1 MKKIKKYLLSTLM
14 SITIALLFSMIFSG
28 GYIDKVYA
36 ADTQRIDV
44 TALGTGDEASHDCK
58 NYLTNKYDDTYHWQ
72 ECTVCGKQ
80 YGDKVKHSFTITGI
94 ETCDA
99 GVAPRQKSCSCGYHI
114 ELKKKSH
121 TPNTQYHSMSSTHG
135 THSKYCT
142 ECGTEIPGAREVC
155 FNAAGQQLGCR
166 TGLSGTCVKCKGY
179 VNGKKHYR
187 VESQTCYL
195 CDKVISKI
203 NSDTTTPLSENSCL
217 IKSDIT
223 LASGVKIFNIG
234 LANYYN
240 TEGITVSD
248 FTYTKITD
256 THYKL
261 QYKAT
266 FDKNKLPNGSQVYI
280 GFDCDYSYNDV
291 YCSSMGLSNNWRK
304 TDFYAPSYK
313 SSKVS
318 RVNIVG
324 NFATKATLNVKY
336 TDGYGGVQVRVLDS
350 DKSTV
355 ISDWG
360 ACTKSGTTFSRDV
373 DLTDEVYGTKKIYVQ
388 AKDDSGNTTDLT
400 EISVTNLDSKV
411 PNIKSANTTDTK
423 WSRTKD
429 YTATSTDK
437 GSGNVSI
444 AFNKKSGYVKAD
456 KDTKNTNNYSQKYV
470 FTGDVYGSTVANILY
485 KDAVGNETSKFV
497 KISNLDNTA
506 PTITKTEVSDL
517 KNGTATVTVTAN
529 DNKDFGKNVIKS
541 GSGVKYYGI
550 STDSKSPASYGTD
563 NVLTVDKS
571 GDYYVFVKDAVGN
584 VSKKSVS
591 VYLGY
596 TMSFDY
602 NKPETASVL
611 KGNTVTSKS
620 VTYNSPC
627 GTLPSPTLNGYTF
640 LGWYTAVGGGNE
652 ITADSKYTVNGD
664 ATIYAHWKINTY
676 KITYD
681 LKGGT
686 ISNQPTSYNINTDTI
701 TIPQPTKP
709 GYAFLGWT
717 GSNGTTAQKSVSIS
731 KGSTGDKSYTAN
743 WKAINY
749 SISYDLQGGTASGL
763 KTSYNIET
771 PNFSLV
777 TPTKKGYTFTGWTGS
792 NGNTPQTSVTIKKG
806 STGNKSYKANW
817 KINTYSITYNLDG
830 GSISGQPTSY
840 TIESPTLNI
849 PRPTKTG
856 HTFLGWTGSNG
867 NTNQLDV
874 SIAHGSTG
882 NKAYTAHWKI
892 NTYTM
897 TVNHYK
903 YNQHTNKWDFIK
915 KITDKANYGTVY
927 IPKYD
932 TPTGYYNHHRDWDKG
947 WTVTGNGTF
956 NVYYYPNSYSFDVNT
971 WLDGVRNVGGYTD
984 ILFNV
989 YINDK
994 LVNSKVQ
1001 DYCSTH
1007 LYGDTYK
1014 IEMISNSK
1022 YTYEKSV
1029 YTGTISGNTVVEP
1042 KAQTVPVVE
1051 RLICGQSGNDNFY
1064 VYAYVSGLGSLNR
1077 VVFPSWTDEAGQDD
1091 LNPNWQTGE
1100 KADEKGNWTFNGQSY
1115 NYRKL
1120 IKSAD
1125 HKRTGK
1131 DEHNWYNIHVY
1142 AYNGYGGHTVKTTTF
1157 AFRYNVT
1164 FNYNKPLNA
1173 SSTMNNASETVRK
1186 VTYNT
1191 AYGTLPNPSMKGW
1204 TFNGWYTAA
1213 TGGNKVDGT
1222 NIYKYAYGTTLY
1234 AHWTA
1239 NKYTLSFDYNKPSN
1253 ASSNIANCSVTSKS
1267 VTYDSAYGELPN
1279 PSLRGWKFEGWYT
1292 SKTGG
1297 TKITADSIY
1306 RVVGNQTLYAHWT
1319 ANKYTLTF
1327 NYNKPSNASSAIA
1340 NGTVTSK
1347 TVTYDSPY
1355 GELPAPTL
1363 RGWTFNGWFT
1373 APTGGTQIKADN
1385 IFRELNNQTLYAHW
1399 TANTYTLSFDYNK
1412 PSNSTSNINGN
1423 NITNKTVT
1431 YDSPYGELPNP
1442 TLKGWTFNGWYT
1454 AKDGGTKVTASTI
1467 YRIVG
1472 NSTLY
1477 AHWTAN
1483 VYTVTFDYNKPSN
1496 STSDMTGAD
1505 IKSKQVTYDSVYGTL
1520 PNPGMKGWTF
1530 NGWYTSKDGGIKVTA
1545 STIYNIT
1552 ASNQTLYAHWS
1563 ANIYE
1568 IKLDSKLE
1576 GCTGSTG
1583 TTVIYEK
1590 YDTGFYSDKACTKQ
1604 ITSIT
1609 IPHKIGNA
1617 FNGYTDDRNIIIDSN
1632 GAIKVK
1638 TNYFLQNTTLSAK
1651 WTLNTY
1657 RVIFNGN
1664 RNSSGKT
1671 DTLVYTWS
1679 NSDTNNKALTP
1690 NGYIRTGWNYIN
1702 WNTINNGKGTAYN
1715 NNQMIGNKFFIDNL
1729 GKDVLLDG
1737 KSHDVTLY
1745 AQWKDITVPDI
1756 KEVTAEQETLLS
1768 KVNSGQLTLTSQ
1780 SGAYNGELYT
1790 NLKIK
1795 IDENN
1800 TNKDASGIKN
1810 VSVLV
1815 YDKNNTTV
1823 QKTYDITNNISYG
1836 TNTKYDFGYDGKY
1849 YPYSGTYTF
1858 KVNLYKE
1865 FPNASK
1871 LGIYVYCTDAQGNTT
1886 KRNDIFTRP
1895 SVDIPQDKPIV
1906 IPDKPIE
1913 GIVIDEINECIY
1925 SQYVTVEGSKD
1936 FGVGETGIT
1945 TTWTYGYVERYD
1957 LDYREINTEME
1968 NEIANNLLSADNR
1981 MNRSHEIGRDNN
1993 GKAPLASV
2001 DNQIVRIPPY
2011 VLQHLSTPDTTKH
2024 DDGTTKYKDLTNNK
2038 YTATGYKGTQETG
2051 IYNTYNIIDTE
2062 FQDVHYRS
2070 GV

>member
-1 MKKIKKYLLSTLM
+1 MNTKNVHVIREPTITKIVM
-14 SITIALLFSMIFSG
+14 LFSILMCILLYKPITAEATSADCDKGYGIPSPSTMVDLATGKGAYWSSG
-28 GYIDKVYA
+28 GSWQSWIDFYKSMGYTYTGYSDCYMLYGANSSGHQTNEYVHGYWMDLTKNGQTYWAILRNDFGDTNTYYSRYNGWHCVNETLNGVNEYTWYYTNGIGIVY
-36 ADTQRIDV
+36 TNTWLHTR
-44 TALGTGDEASHDCK
+44 THDPHP
-58 NYLTNKYDDTYHWQ
+58 NKSDIH
-72 ECTVCGKQ
+72 
-80 YGDKVKHSFTITGI
+80 
-94 ETCDA
+94 
-99 GVAPRQKSCSCGYHI
+99 GYF
-114 ELKKKSH
+114 
-121 TPNTQYHSMSSTHG
+121 
-135 THSKYCT
+135 
-142 ECGTEIPGAREVC
+142 C
-155 FNAAGQQLGCR
+155 FNASGRMSVGWHKGTDGKWYYFRIDTVRGEDGANGLYSEGLYLFEGLDVATNVYRRNTNGTFDYVGTDVTRIDAGSNSNQIEPFR
-166 TGLSGTCVKCKGY
+166 SKKISSNTKY
-179 VNGKKHYR
+179 VNDQIYNTNALYINTNVAGTYTADQNVLLVNDDYQHIRVNEYTYYIDRKKFTLT
-187 VESQTCYL
+187 QN
-195 CDKVISKI
+195 I
-203 NSDTTTPLSENSCL
+203 NSDTETTKTSTIYYEGTQNIPTPTKTGYKFDGWEV
-217 IKSDIT
+217 
-223 LASGVKIFNIG
+223 SG
-234 LANYYN
+234 
-240 TEGITVSD
+240 
-248 FTYTKITD
+248 
-256 THYKL
+256 
-261 QYKAT
+261 
-266 FDKNKLPNGSQVYI
+266 NGSKM
-280 GFDCDYSYNDV
+280 D
-291 YCSSMGLSNNWRK
+291 
-304 TDFYAPSYK
+304 
-313 SSKVS
+313 
-318 RVNIVG
+318 
-324 NFATKATLNVKY
+324 
-336 TDGYGGVQVRVLDS
+336 
-350 DKSTV
+350 
-355 ISDWG
+355 
-360 ACTKSGTTFSRDV
+360 
-373 DLTDEVYGTKKIYVQ
+373 
-388 AKDDSGNTTDLT
+388 GNT
-400 EISVTNLDSKV
+400 
-411 PNIKSANTTDTK
+411 
-423 WSRTKD
+423 
-429 YTATSTDK
+429 
-437 GSGNVSI
+437 
-444 AFNKKSGYVKAD
+444 
-456 KDTKNTNNYSQKYV
+456 
-470 FTGDVYGSTVANILY
+470 FTMGDA
-485 KDAVGNETSKFV
+485 
-497 KISNLDNTA
+497 
-506 PTITKTEVSDL
+506 
-517 KNGTATVTVTAN
+517 
-529 DNKDFGKNVIKS
+529 
-541 GSGVKYYGI
+541 
-550 STDSKSPASYGTD
+550 
-563 NVLTVDKS
+563 
-571 GDYYVFVKDAVGN
+571 
-584 VSKKSVS
+584 
-591 VYLGY
+591 
-596 TMSFDY
+596 
-602 NKPETASVL
+602 
-611 KGNTVTSKS
+611 
-620 VTYNSPC
+620 
-627 GTLPSPTLNGYTF
+627 
-640 LGWYTAVGGGNE
+640 
-652 ITADSKYTVNGD
+652 D
-664 ATIYAHWKINTY
+664 ATITAKWTPIDYTIKCNT
-676 KITYD
+676 
-681 LKGGT
+681 GGGQ
-686 ISNQPTSYNINTDTI
+686 IASYPTSYNINTDTI
-701 TIPQPTKP
+701 TIPQPTKS
-709 GYAFLGWT
+709 GYAFAGWT
-717 GSNGTTAQKSVSIS
+717 GSNGNTAQKTVTIP
-731 KGSTGDKSYTAN
+731 KGSTGDKTYDAHWTP
-743 WKAINY
+743 INY
-749 SISYDLQGGTASGL
+749 TISYDLQGGTMSGQ

-771 PNFSLV
+771 PTFSIP
-777 TPTKKGYTFTGWTGS
+777 TPTKNGY
-792 NGNTPQTSVTIKKG
+792 
-806 STGNKSYKANW
+806 
-817 KINTYSITYNLDG
+817 
-830 GSISGQPTSY
+830 
-840 TIESPTLNI
+840 
-849 PRPTKTG
+849 
-856 HTFLGWTGSNG
+856 TFLGWTGSNG

-956 NVYYYPNSYSFDVNT
+956 NVYYYPNSYSFNVNT
-971 WLDGVRNVGGYTD
+971 WLDGVKNGNGYSD

-1001 DYCSTH
+1001 DYCSKH

-1014 IEMISNSK
+1014 VEMISNSK

-1142 AYNGYGGHTVKTTTF
+1142 AYNGYGGKTIKTTTF
-1157 AFRYNVT
+1157 AFKYNVA

-1173 SSTMNNASETVRK
+1173 TSTINNASETVRK

-1191 AYGTLPNPSMKGW
+1191 AYGTLPNP
-1204 TFNGWYTAA
+1204 
-1213 TGGNKVDGT
+1213 
-1222 NIYKYAYGTTLY
+1222 TL
-1234 AHWTA
+1234 
-1239 NKYTLSFDYNKPSN
+1239 
-1253 ASSNIANCSVTSKS
+1253 
-1267 VTYDSAYGELPN
+1267 
-1279 PSLRGWKFEGWYT
+1279 
-1292 SKTGG
+1292 
-1297 TKITADSIY
+1297 
-1306 RVVGNQTLYAHWT
+1306 
-1319 ANKYTLTF
+1319 
-1327 NYNKPSNASSAIA
+1327 
-1340 NGTVTSK
+1340 
-1347 TVTYDSPY
+1347 
-1355 GELPAPTL
+1355 
-1363 RGWTFNGWFT
+1363 
-1373 APTGGTQIKADN
+1373 
-1385 IFRELNNQTLYAHW
+1385 
-1399 TANTYTLSFDYNK
+1399 
-1412 PSNSTSNINGN
+1412 
-1423 NITNKTVT
+1423 
-1431 YDSPYGELPNP
+1431 
-1442 TLKGWTFNGWYT
+1442 
-1454 AKDGGTKVTASTI
+1454 
-1467 YRIVG
+1467 
-1472 NSTLY
+1472 
-1477 AHWTAN
+1477 
-1483 VYTVTFDYNKPSN
+1483 
-1496 STSDMTGAD
+1496 
-1505 IKSKQVTYDSVYGTL
+1505 
-1520 PNPGMKGWTF
+1520 KGWTF

-1552 ASNQTLYAHWS
+1552 ASNQILYAHWS

-1617 FNGYTDDRNIIIDSN
+1617 FNGYTDDRNVIIDSN
-1632 GAIKVK
+1632 GVIKVK

-1702 WNTINNGKGTAYN
+1702 WNTINNGKDTAYN

-2024 DDGTTKYKDLTNNK
+2024 DDGTTKYKDLLNNK

-2051 IYNTYNIIDTE
+2051 IYNIYNIKDTE
-2062 FQDVHYRS
+2062 YQAVHYRS